1 MEKTIV
7 KQTDAKETAVNDVT
21 TANGKVTL
29 KDGVENFWAGD
40 YSRGTLG
47 VFNLNTFRKTLSDA
61 RARIYRLGEA
71 KLICE
76 ITVGDAEIFMT
87 ETMFGGTL
95 NGREMTP
102 GGARAI
108 HSTGVR
114 LWNYFVDKGFA
125 AENIFSEVGAEFKPS
140 AVSGERQVLNKDQFE
155 KAVHALLS
163 KPSDYNEVKPG
174 VFIYLICSAM
184 CRTSDLLEL
193 TWDDVDEMLKN
204 QNFDP
209 IGEVLI
215 CNYRDAQA
223 KVLDRLKMTNPDNLV
238 FINENPAGG
247 EAKVAYRSFA
257 YNWFRE
263 KVLEPNKLP
272 KVSVDS
278 LRLMDP
284 DVYGV
289 LDTLEVGKDYPL
301 LRPVT
306 IGVIRTG
313 SSCCFGAARTKE
325 EKAVIDARRE
335 ALRSRYVAE
344 HGTVSKTISQKP
356 AGTRKKTSAR
366 CVLAKAENDSSKISS
381 R

>member
-1 MEKTIV
+1 MENISVKTV
-7 KQTDAKETAVNDVT
+7 
-21 TANGKVTL
+21 ANAVTL
-29 KDGVENFWAGD
+29 KDGVERYWSGD
-40 YSRGTLG
+40 YSRGVLG
-47 VFNLNTFRKTLSDA
+47 PFNFNTFRKTLSDA
-61 RARIYRLGEA
+61 RARIYRLGEG

-76 ITVGDAEIFMT
+76 ITVADAESFMM

-125 AENIFSEVGAEFKPS
+125 TENIFSEVGAEFKPS
-140 AVSGERQVLNKDQFE
+140 AVSGERQVLNKEQFE
-155 KAVHALLS
+155 KAVHALLN

-204 QNFDP
+204 NYFDS
-209 IGEVLI
+209 IGAVLI
-215 CNYRDAQA
+215 CNYRDAQN
-223 KVLDRLKMTNPDNLV
+223 KVLERFKMTNPDNLV
-238 FINENPAGG
+238 FINETPAGG
-247 EAKVAYRSFA
+247 EAKGAYRSFA

-278 LRLMDP
+278 LRLMDH
-284 DVYGV
+284 DVYDV
-289 LDTLEVGKDYPL
+289 LDKLDVGQDYPL
-301 LRPVT
+301 LRPVSV
-306 IGVIRTG
+306 GVIRTG
-313 SSCCFGAARTKE
+313 SSCFGAVRTKE
-325 EKAVIDARRE
+325 EKADIDARRE

-356 AGTRKKTSAR
+356 AGTHKKTSAR
-366 CVLAKAENDSSKISS
+366 CVLAKAEK
-381 R
+381 